1 MANYGTKEFWEE
13 RLAEKLK
20 DKEVLYNALENI
32 MRKGYFSFEKLDYIV
47 DKVHFLNMEIKEC
60 EKKLKEFKEPKES
73 E

>member
-1 MANYGTKEFWEE
+1 MANYGTLEFYQEE
-13 RLAEKLK
+13 LAQKLK

-47 DKVHFLNMEIKEC
+47 DKIHYMNVEIKHYKGKIDE
-60 EKKLKEFKEPKES
+60 LTPKES

>member
-1 MANYGTKEFWEE
+1 MANYGTLEFHQEE
-13 RLAEKLK
+13 LAKKLK

-47 DKVHFLNMEIKEC
+47 DKLHYMNMEIKHYK
-60 EKKLKEFKEPKES
+60 EKIAELTPMES

>member
-1 MANYGTKEFWEE
+1 MANYGTLEFYQEE
-13 RLAEKLK
+13 LAQKLK

-47 DKVHFLNMEIKEC
+47 EKIHYMNMDIKHYKDKITELT
-60 EKKLKEFKEPKES
+60 PKES

>member
-1 MANYGTKEFWEE
+1 MANYGTLEFYQEE
-13 RLAEKLK
+13 LAQKLK

-47 DKVHFLNMEIKEC
+47 EKLNYMNIEIEHYKDKIAELT
-60 EKKLKEFKEPKES
+60 PKES

>member
-1 MANYGTKEFWEE
+1 MANYGTLEFYQEE
-13 RLAEKLK
+13 LAQKLK

-47 DKVHFLNMEIKEC
+47 EKIHYMNMDIKHYKDKIAELT
-60 EKKLKEFKEPKES
+60 PKES

>member
-1 MANYGTKEFWEE
+1 MANYGTLEFYQEE
-13 RLAEKLK
+13 IAQKLK

-47 DKVHFLNMEIKEC
+47 EKIHYMNMDIKHYKGKIAE
-60 EKKLKEFKEPKES
+60 LTPKES